1 MSYKDIQDLHRGP
14 EARARMVS
22 MVRGGKA
29 RKWEDETALSYHTD
43 EKTEAQREETHP
55 GSHRK

>member
-14 EARARMVS
+14 EAWARMVS
-22 MVRGGKA
+22 MVRGRKA